1 MLLHHVPHP
10 SERQERSSRHP
21 VRSPKPNLQLST
33 WTHTF
38 LISSML
44 TKNAEHTLSVHVGIK
59 EFNCWKKIPVTRSV
73 QWVLVQ
79 ELSKTGFC
87 VPIAQKAKPQ
97 PAYFSCSF
105 NPLVGILKT
114 YCNTSAIQFS
124 LQGTGSIIWLAVHY
138 IVYNKHSISWEKW

>member
-1 MLLHHVPHP
+1 M
-10 SERQERSSRHP
+10 
-21 VRSPKPNLQLST
+21 
-33 WTHTF
+33 
-38 LISSML
+38 
-44 TKNAEHTLSVHVGIK
+44 
-59 EFNCWKKIPVTRSV
+59 
-73 QWVLVQ
+73 Q

-138 IVYNKHSISWEKW
+138 IVYNKQHFLREMIDIREIDLLNHLLGGFFPLNMYFHRLI